1 MKPVRNSAG
10 AGVAVVAGLL
20 LLTSCSEVPKPV
32 APGAIIPSATKTI
45 RVTVP
50 DGGWRL
56 RVERVVEVGAEVWVL
71 AELRREPGPA
81 VQMISEIEAAVPVAL
96 PPTKL
101 RVFVDGK
108 TWAWPNKEPYD
119 FVPSLEPVVR
129 QAAGGH
135 VRYIAGPK

>member
-10 AGVAVVAGLL
+10 LGVVMVAGL
-20 LLTSCSEVPKPV
+20 LLTSCSEVGTPL
-32 APGAIIPSATKTI
+32 APSASVPAATKMI

-71 AELRREPGPA
+71 AQLRREPVPA
-81 VQMISEIEAAVPVAL
+81 IQVISEIEAAVPVAV

-101 RVFVDGK
+101 RVFVAGK
-108 TWAWPNKEPYD
+108 TWAWPNKEPYE
-119 FVPSLEPVVR
+119 FVPSLEAVLS
-129 QAAGGH
+129 QATGGRVLHPAG
-135 VRYIAGPK
+135 VK

>member
-10 AGVAVVAGLL
+10 LGVAVVAGLL
-20 LLTSCSEVPKPV
+20 LTSCSEVGTPV
-32 APGAIIPSATKTI
+32 APSAIVPAATKMI

-71 AELRREPGPA
+71 AQLRREPVPA
-81 VQMISEIEAAVPVAL
+81 VQVISEIEAAVPVAV

-101 RVFVDGK
+101 RVFVAGK
-108 TWAWPNKEPYD
+108 TWAWPNNEPYE
-119 FVPSLEPVVR
+119 FVPSLDAALSR
-129 QAAGGH
+129 AAGGRVLH
-135 VRYIAGPK
+135 PAGGK